1 MLPPLITTLPVGAG
15 VPASV
20 LKLLNA
26 RVAPTGPP
34 KVVMVLLLRV
44 SERSAAAVA
53 AVSTVLP
60 KVMLPL
66 PLLNVVLSSKVTGA
80 DPNVKLASV
89 LPKVP
94 PRRMAEGAVAV
105 MPLAKVKLSV
115 AWLPKVRVP
124 VLLNTVGAWVLLM
137 LVLLPCKAKL

>member
-1 MLPPLITTLPVGAG
+1 MLPPFMTTLPVGAG
-15 VPASV
+15 MPASV

-26 RVAPTGPP
+26 RVAPTAPP
-34 KVVMVLLLRV
+34 KVVVALLLRV

-53 AVSTVLP
+53 AVSMVLP
-60 KVMLPL
+60 KVMLPS

-80 DPNVKLASV
+80 DPNMKLASV

-105 MPLAKVKLSV
+105 MPLTKVKLSV

-124 VLLNTVGAWVLLM
+124 VLLNAVAARVPVM
-137 LVLLPCKAKL
+137 FVLLPRSARL

>member
-20 LKLLNA
+20 IKLLNA
-26 RVAPTGPP
+26 RVAPTAPP
-34 KVVMVLLLRV
+34 KVVVALLLRV

-53 AVSTVLP
+53 AVSMVLP

-80 DPNVKLASV
+80 DPNVKSASV

-94 PRRMAEGAVAV
+94 PKRMAEEAVAV
-105 MPLAKVKLSV
+105 MPLTKVKLSV
-115 AWLPKVRVP
+115 AWLPNVRVP
-124 VLLNTVGAWVLLM
+124 VLLNTVGAWVPLM